1 VLLALLLLA
10 AGYLLLRASLPQL
23 EGTVRAAA
31 LAAPVSVTRDARGVP
46 TLSAGNRTDLAWATG
61 FVHAQDRFF
70 EMDLSRRVAAGELAE
85 LVGAAALEHDRNV
98 RLFRFRHVAQAVLA
112 EATPEQRALLQSYTE
127 GVNAGLA
134 ALRAR
139 PWEYWL
145 LGAPPRTWQVEDSIL
160 VVYAMWWDLQAN
172 GLRRQILR
180 EQINARLGGPAC
192 AGGWKCAM
200 QFLYPA
206 RTDWDAPVDAPPGPA
221 VVAVPVPAPEV
232 LNVRGAA
239 AATRTPPAPA
249 LLGSNNWAVAGSL
262 TASGSA
268 LVANDMHLAQ
278 RVPTIWY
285 HARLRVPGA
294 LDLNGVTLPGTPLLV
309 AGSNGRIAWGF
320 TNSYG
325 DWVSV
330 ARREC
335 SGVDEQGMQTPE
347 GVVPLTRVREEIR
360 VHGAAAQSEAVF
372 SGPAGVLLR
381 IDAATHECWFGS
393 WIAQVPQ
400 ATNMNLLALESAGSV
415 AEALQLAPEIGI
427 PGQNAVIGD
436 HEGHIG
442 WALFARLPQDTRPER
457 TRGDGPWT
465 RPAEHPHLL
474 DPPNGRL
481 WSANARVSSD
491 ARALELIG
499 GELASLGAEYDLGAR
514 AGQIRDDLLA
524 LQGGVTASDMLR
536 IQLDD
541 RAVFLA
547 RWQALLLRVLD
558 ERAVAERPQRAE
570 LRRLIATWDARAAV
584 GSVGYRLVRSYREQ
598 VQGAVWGSILG
609 ALGITPVPDS
619 WPPAQFEGPL
629 WTLVTQQPLH
639 LLARPYAS
647 WDEFLLAQADATLAA
662 LAPSCAQLAR
672 CTWGARN
679 LVRIRHPLSAA
690 LPALAAFL
698 DMPTLE
704 LAGDHNMPRV
714 QEGAVGAS
722 ERFAVSPG
730 HEAQGY
736 LELPGGQSGHP
747 LSPYYR
753 AGFMGWARGEALP
766 LLPGPVQHTLALTPR

>member
-1 VLLALLLLA
+1 
-10 AGYLLLRASLPQL
+10 
-23 EGTVRAAA
+23 VRAAT
-31 LAAPVSVTRDARGVP
+31 LTAPVTVTRDARGVP

-70 EMDLSRRVAAGELAE
+70 EMDLSRRLAAGELAE
-85 LVGAAALEHDRNV
+85 LVGAAALEHDRQA
-98 RLFRFRHVAQAVLA
+98 RLFRFRHVAQAVIA
-112 EATPEQRALLQSYTE
+112 EASPEQRALLEAYTD

-134 ALRAR
+134 GLAAR

-145 LGAPPRTWQVEDSIL
+145 LGGPPRPWQAEDSIL
-160 VVYAMWWDLQAN
+160 VVYAIWWDLQAN

-180 EQINARLGGPAC
+180 HEINARLGGPVC
-192 AGGWKCAM
+192 AAGWKCAM
-200 QFLYPA
+200 QFLYPP
-206 RTDWDAPVDAPPGPA
+206 RTRWDAPAGGPEEPPA
-221 VVAVPVPAPEV
+221 TLAPVPTQDV
-232 LNVRGAA
+232 LDVRGAA
-239 AATRTPPAPA
+239 PSAALSPEAPP

-262 TASGSA
+262 TESGSA

-285 HARLRVPGA
+285 HARLAIPGV

-330 ARREC
+330 SRREC
-335 SGVDEQGMQTPE
+335 AGVDEDGLHTPQGLE
-347 GVVPLTRVREEIR
+347 PLEVVRERIL
-360 VHGAAAQSEAVF
+360 VHGAAAQSEAVRT
-372 SGPAGVLLR
+372 GPDGVLLR
-381 IDAATHECWFGS
+381 VDAATHECWFGR
-393 WIAQVPQ
+393 WIAQLPQ
-400 ATNMNLLALESAGSV
+400 ATNMNLVQLEAAGSV
-415 AEALQLAPEIGI
+415 AEVLRLAPGFGI

-436 HEGHIG
+436 RDGHIG
-442 WALFARLPQDTRPER
+442 WTLFARLPLDSGPGR
-457 TRGDGPWT
+457 TRGGGPWSS
-465 RPAEHPHLL
+465 PAEHPHLI

-481 WSANARVSSD
+481 WSANARVTRD
-491 ARALELIG
+491 AHSLELIG
-499 GELASLGAEYDLGAR
+499 GELATLGADYDLGAR
-514 AGQIRDDLLA
+514 AAQIRDDLLA
-524 LQGGVTASDMLR
+524 LQGGVTAADMLR

-541 RAVFLA
+541 RAVFLTP
-547 RWQALLLRVLD
+547 WQALLLRLLD
-558 ERAVAERPQRAE
+558 ERALAQHPQRAE
-570 LRRLIATWDARAAV
+570 LRRLVGAWDARAAV
-584 GSVGYRLVRSYREQ
+584 DSVGYRLVRTFREQ

-609 ALGITPVPDS
+609 ALGLSPAPDR
-619 WPPAQFEGPL
+619 WPPSQFEGAL
-629 WTLVTQQPLH
+629 WTLVTQQPPH

-647 WDEFLLAQADATLAA
+647 WDEFLLAQADATLAQ
-662 LAPSCAQLAR
+662 LAPACPQLAR

-679 LVRIRHPLSAA
+679 VVRIRHPLSAA
-690 LPALAAFL
+690 LPWLSGFL

-704 LAGDHNMPRV
+704 LPGDHNMPRV
-714 QEGAVGAS
+714 QENAVGAS

-766 LLPGPVQHTLALTPR
+766 LLPGPAQHTLTLTPR

>member
-1 VLLALLLLA
+1 
-10 AGYLLLRASLPQL
+10 
-23 EGTVRAAA
+23 
-31 LAAPVSVTRDARGVP
+31 
-46 TLSAGNRTDLAWATG
+46 
-61 FVHAQDRFF
+61 
-70 EMDLSRRVAAGELAE
+70 M
-85 LVGAAALEHDRNV
+85 
-98 RLFRFRHVAQAVLA
+98 
-112 EATPEQRALLQSYTE
+112 
-127 GVNAGLA
+127 
-134 ALRAR
+134 
-139 PWEYWL
+139 
-145 LGAPPRTWQVEDSIL
+145 
-160 VVYAMWWDLQAN
+160 
-172 GLRRQILR
+172 
-180 EQINARLGGPAC
+180 
-192 AGGWKCAM
+192 
-200 QFLYPA
+200 
-206 RTDWDAPVDAPPGPA
+206 
-221 VVAVPVPAPEV
+221 PAPEV
-232 LNVRGAA
+232 LNVRAAAA
-239 AATRTPPAPA
+239 AATTPTPPAAA

-285 HARLRVPGA
+285 HARLRIPGA

-330 ARREC
+330 SRREC
-335 SGVDEQGMQTPE
+335 AGVDEQGMQTPE
-347 GVVPLTRVREEIR
+347 GFVPLTLVREEIR
-360 VHGAAAQSEAVF
+360 VHGAAAQSEAVR

-381 IDAATHECWFGS
+381 IDAATHACWFGS
-393 WIAQVPQ
+393 WVAQLPQ

-436 HEGHIG
+436 REGHIG
-442 WALFARLPQDTRPER
+442 WTLFARLPQDTGAER
-457 TRGDGPWT
+457 TRGGATWT

-481 WSANARVSSD
+481 WSANARVTSD

-524 LQGGVTASDMLR
+524 LQGGVTAADMLR

-558 ERAVAERPQRAE
+558 ERAVARHPQRAE
-570 LRRLIATWDARAAV
+570 LRRLIATWDAHAAV

-598 VQGAVWGSILG
+598 VQGAVWGSILS
-609 ALGITPVPDS
+609 ALGITPGEDS

-662 LAPSCAQLAR
+662 LAPSCPQLAR

-690 LPALAAFL
+690 LPGLAAFL